1 MITASS
7 DTRQQDRDT
16 PVRQA
21 PGQPARW
28 QAELSEAISSPEELI
43 ATLGLDRGLLP
54 AAQRAAATFRLRVP
68 RSYVAR
74 MHSGDPTDPLL
85 RQVLPIDRELDQ
97 VPDFVA
103 DPLGEHA
110 ALRAPGLLQKYRG
123 RALMITTS
131 ACAVHCRYCFRREFP
146 YSEQTSESP
155 RWQAALSEI
164 GRDPSLEEVILSG
177 GDPLS
182 LSDAR
187 LKSLTDALATIPH
200 VRRLRVHTRQP
211 VVLPSRVDE
220 GLLGWLGT
228 IGIPT
233 VFVLHVNHPNEI
245 DSDVRSA
252 CEKLRASG
260 VTLLN
265 QTVLLRGVN
274 DDVEVLAELSRR
286 LFDTGVLPYYLHVLD
301 HVRGAA
307 HFEVPEPEARAIA
320 GQLAARLSGYLVP
333 RLVREIYGAP
343 AKVTLSTAIP
353 RVKVRSFWGVRFWP
367 ESTTEIRLK

>member
-7 DTRQQDRDT
+7 HTRQHDRDS
-16 PVRQA
+16 P
-21 PGQPARW
+21 PGQPSRW
-28 QAELSEAISSPEELI
+28 QSELSEAISSPEELI
-43 ATLGLDRGLLP
+43 ATLGLDPGLLP
-54 AAQRAAATFRLRVP
+54 AAHKAAASFRLRVP
-68 RSYVAR
+68 RGYVAR
-74 MHSGDPTDPLL
+74 MRVGDPADPLL
-85 RQVLPIDRELDQ
+85 RQVLPIDRELDS

-123 RALMITTS
+123 RALVITTS

-146 YSEQTSESP
+146 YSAQTDVSP
-155 RWQAALSEI
+155 RWRAALSEI
-164 GRDPSLEEVILSG
+164 GRDSSLEEVILSG

-220 GLLGWLGT
+220 GLLGWLKT
-228 IGIPT
+228 LKIPV

-245 DSDVRSA
+245 DAEVRAA
-252 CEKLRASG
+252 CEKLRQAG

-286 LFDTGVLPYYLHVLD
+286 LFDGGVLPYYLHVLD
-301 HVRGAA
+301 RVRGAA
-307 HFEVPEPEARAIA
+307 HFEVPRPEAQAIA

-333 RLVREIYGAP
+333 RLVQEIYGAP
-343 AKVTLSTAIP
+343 AKVTLQPALP
-353 RVKVRSFWGVRFWP
+353 D
-367 ESTTEIRLK
+367 

>member
-7 DTRQQDRDT
+7 DTRQHDRDT
-16 PVRQA
+16 SPSQT
-21 PGQPARW
+21 PRW
-28 QAELSEAISSPEELI
+28 QKELSEAISSPEELI
-43 ATLGLDRGLLP
+43 AALGLDHGLLP
-54 AAQRAAATFRLRVP
+54 AARKAVASFRLRVP

-74 MHSGDPTDPLL
+74 MRAGDPADPLL
-85 RQVLPIDRELDQ
+85 RQVLPIERELDL

-155 RWQAALSEI
+155 RWRAALSEI
-164 GRDPSLEEVILSG
+164 GRDGSLEEVILSG

-211 VVLPSRVDE
+211 VVLPSRVDD
-220 GLLGWLGT
+220 GLVSWLRSVSL
-228 IGIPT
+228 PT
-233 VFVLHVNHPNEI
+233 VFVLHANHPNEI
-245 DSDVRSA
+245 DADVRAA

-265 QTVLLRGVN
+265 QSVLLRGVN

-301 HVRGAA
+301 RVRGAA
-307 HFEVPEPEARAIA
+307 HFEVPEEEARVIA
-320 GQLAARLSGYLVP
+320 GDLASRLPGYLVP

-343 AKVTLSTAIP
+343 AKVTLAP
-353 RVKVRSFWGVRFWP
+353 QFP
-367 ESTTEIRLK
+367 E